1 MKQKL
6 TFMEI
11 LPIGLMLF
19 ASFFGAGNLI
29 FPPALGQSAGV
40 NFISAAAGFCTTGVG
55 IPLLGIIAIGL
66 LRASNPEALA
76 LPVHP
81 KFAKLLIVV
90 TVLTIGPF
98 FAIPRTAAVS
108 FDVGILP
115 FISAENY
122 DLGLVLYSLFFFV
135 VTYFLSVNPSKF
147 LSVNPSK
154 IVDWVGK
161 VLTPLLL
168 ISIAILVVQV
178 FMSPMGAPQQA
189 GGYYATMPYLK
200 GFQEGYYTMDLLAT
214 MLFGTVV
221 IDSIKVRG
229 ISEGSVLTK
238 TCIMAGIIAAVLLAA
253 IYFSLTYTGATSVE
267 ILGVSDN
274 GAIALSA
281 IANYY
286 MGTAGNVVLCLM
298 IFFACLT
305 TSIGLTVSAGAYLE
319 GVVKGKMQYQRI
331 AAAICIFSFAVSNV
345 GLTKIISMSVPV
357 LCLLYPIVI
366 VLVLMAFMPVK
377 RACVYRSTLA
387 FTIVFAIIDGLN
399 AAGVP
404 LKALEATL
412 KGVIPF
418 YDVGFGW
425 LVPSVVGLAIGLV
438 YSMVVKEKEA

>member
-40 NFISAAAGFCTTGVG
+40 NFLPAAAGFCTTGVG

-81 KFAKLLIVV
+81 KFAKALIVV

-98 FAIPRTAAVS
+98 FAIPRTGAVS

-122 DLGLVLYSLFFFV
+122 DLGLALYSLFFFV
-135 VTYFLSVNPSKF
+135 VTYFLSVNPSK
-147 LSVNPSK
+147 

-161 VLTPLLL
+161 ILTPLLL

-178 FMSPMGAPQQA
+178 FMHPMGEPQQA
-189 GGYYATMPYLK
+189 GGYYASMPYLK

-229 ISEGSVLTK
+229 ISEGSVLTR

-253 IYFSLTYTGATSVE
+253 IYFSLTYTGATSVTVF
-267 ILGVSDN
+267 GVSDN
-274 GAIALSA
+274 GAIALSS

-305 TSIGLTVSAGAYLE
+305 TSIGLTVSAGSYLE
-319 GVVKGKMQYQRI
+319 QVLKYKMQYQRI
-331 AAAICIFSFAVSNV
+331 AAIICIFSFAVSNV
-345 GLTKIISMSVPV
+345 GLTKIISLSVPV

-366 VLVLMAFMPVK
+366 VLVMMAFMPVK

-404 LKALEATL
+404 MKTAEALF
-412 KGVIPF
+412 KDVIPF
-418 YDVGFGW
+418 YSAGFGW
-425 LVPSVVGLAIGLV
+425 FVPSIVGLVLGIL
-438 YSMVVKEKEA
+438 YSVAVKPGKN

>member
-40 NFISAAAGFCTTGVG
+40 NFLPAAAGFCTTGVG

-81 KFAKLLIVV
+81 KFAKALIVV

-98 FAIPRTAAVS
+98 FAIPRTGAVS

-122 DLGLVLYSLFFFV
+122 DLGLALYSLFFFV
-135 VTYFLSVNPSKF
+135 VTYFLSVNPSK
-147 LSVNPSK
+147 

-161 VLTPLLL
+161 ILTPLLL

-178 FMSPMGAPQQA
+178 FMHPMGEPQQA
-189 GGYYATMPYLK
+189 GGYYASMPYLK

-229 ISEGSVLTK
+229 ISEGSVLTR

-253 IYFSLTYTGATSVE
+253 IYFSLTYTGATSVAVF
-267 ILGVSDN
+267 GVSDN
-274 GAIALSA
+274 GAIALSS

-305 TSIGLTVSAGAYLE
+305 TSIGLTVSAGSYLE
-319 GVVKGKMQYQRI
+319 QMLKYKMQYQRI
-331 AAAICIFSFAVSNV
+331 AAIICIFSFAVSNV
-345 GLTKIISMSVPV
+345 GLTKIISLSVPV

-366 VLVLMAFMPVK
+366 VLVMMAFMPVK

-404 LKALEATL
+404 MKTAEALF
-412 KGVIPF
+412 KDVIPF
-418 YDVGFGW
+418 YSAGFGW
-425 LVPSVVGLAIGLV
+425 FVPSIVGLVLGIL
-438 YSMVVKEKEA
+438 YSVAVKPGKN

>member
-40 NFISAAAGFCTTGVG
+40 NFLPAAAGFCTTGVG

-81 KFAKLLIVV
+81 KFAKALIVV

-98 FAIPRTAAVS
+98 FAIPRTGAVS

-122 DLGLVLYSLFFFV
+122 DLGLALYSLFFFV
-135 VTYFLSVNPSKF
+135 VTYFLSVNPSK
-147 LSVNPSK
+147 

-161 VLTPLLL
+161 ILTPLLL

-178 FMSPMGAPQQA
+178 FMHPMGEPQQA
-189 GGYYATMPYLK
+189 GGYYASMPYLK

-229 ISEGSVLTK
+229 ISEGSVLTR

-253 IYFSLTYTGATSVE
+253 IYFSLTYTGATSVAVF
-267 ILGVSDN
+267 GVSDN
-274 GAIALSA
+274 GAIALSS

-305 TSIGLTVSAGAYLE
+305 TSIGLTVSAGSYLE
-319 GVVKGKMQYQRI
+319 QVLKYKMQYQRI
-331 AAAICIFSFAVSNV
+331 AAIICIFSFAVSNV
-345 GLTKIISMSVPV
+345 GLTKIISLSVPV

-366 VLVLMAFMPVK
+366 VLVMMAFMPVK

-387 FTIVFAIIDGLN
+387 FTIVFAVIDGLN

-404 LKALEATL
+404 MKTAEALF
-412 KGVIPF
+412 KDVIPF
-418 YDVGFGW
+418 YSAGFGW
-425 LVPSVVGLAIGLV
+425 FVPSIVGLVLGIL
-438 YSMVVKEKEA
+438 YSVAVKPGKN

>member
-1 MKQKL
+1 
-6 TFMEI
+6 MEI

-40 NFISAAAGFCTTGVG
+40 NFLPAAAGFCTTGVG

-81 KFAKLLIVV
+81 KFAKALIVV

-98 FAIPRTAAVS
+98 FAIPRTGAVS

-122 DLGLVLYSLFFFV
+122 DLGLALYSLFFFV
-135 VTYFLSVNPSKF
+135 VTYFLSVNPSK
-147 LSVNPSK
+147 

-161 VLTPLLL
+161 ILTPLLL

-178 FMSPMGAPQQA
+178 FMHPMGEPQQA
-189 GGYYATMPYLK
+189 GGYYASMPYLK

-229 ISEGSVLTK
+229 ISEGSVLTR

-253 IYFSLTYTGATSVE
+253 IYFSLTYTGATSVAVF
-267 ILGVSDN
+267 GVSDN
-274 GAIALSA
+274 GAIALSS

-305 TSIGLTVSAGAYLE
+305 TSIGLTVSAGSYLE
-319 GVVKGKMQYQRI
+319 QVLKYKMQYQRI
-331 AAAICIFSFAVSNV
+331 AAIICIFSFAVSNV
-345 GLTKIISMSVPV
+345 GLTKIISLSVPV

-366 VLVLMAFMPVK
+366 VLVMMAFMPVK

-404 LKALEATL
+404 MKTAEALF
-412 KGVIPF
+412 KDVIPF
-418 YDVGFGW
+418 YSAGFGW
-425 LVPSVVGLAIGLV
+425 FVPSIVGLVLGIL
-438 YSMVVKEKEA
+438 YSVAVKPGKN

>member
-40 NFISAAAGFCTTGVG
+40 NFLPAAAGFCTTGVG

-81 KFAKLLIVV
+81 KFAKALIVV

-98 FAIPRTAAVS
+98 FAIPRTGAVS

-122 DLGLVLYSLFFFV
+122 DLGLALYSLFFFV
-135 VTYFLSVNPSKF
+135 VTYFLSVNPSK
-147 LSVNPSK
+147 

-161 VLTPLLL
+161 ILTPLLL

-178 FMSPMGAPQQA
+178 FMHPMGEPQQA

-229 ISEGSVLTK
+229 ISEGSVLTR

-253 IYFSLTYTGATSVE
+253 IYFSLTYTGATSVAVF
-267 ILGVSDN
+267 GVSDN
-274 GAIALSA
+274 GAIALSS

-305 TSIGLTVSAGAYLE
+305 TSIGLTVSAGSYLE
-319 GVVKGKMQYQRI
+319 QVLKYKMQYQRI
-331 AAAICIFSFAVSNV
+331 AAIICIFSFAVSNV
-345 GLTKIISMSVPV
+345 GLTKIISLSVPV

-366 VLVLMAFMPVK
+366 VLVMMAFMPVK

-404 LKALEATL
+404 MKTAEALF
-412 KGVIPF
+412 KDVIPF
-418 YDVGFGW
+418 YSAGFGW
-425 LVPSVVGLAIGLV
+425 FVPSIVGLVLGIL
-438 YSMVVKEKEA
+438 YSVAVKPDKN

>member
-40 NFISAAAGFCTTGVG
+40 NFLPAAAGFCTTGVG

-81 KFAKLLIVV
+81 KFAKALIVV

-98 FAIPRTAAVS
+98 FAIPRTGAVS

-122 DLGLVLYSLFFFV
+122 DLGLALYSLFFFV
-135 VTYFLSVNPSKF
+135 VTYFLSVNPSK
-147 LSVNPSK
+147 

-161 VLTPLLL
+161 ILTPLLL

-178 FMSPMGAPQQA
+178 FMHPMGEPQQA
-189 GGYYATMPYLK
+189 GGYYASMPYLK

-229 ISEGSVLTK
+229 ISEGSVLTR

-253 IYFSLTYTGATSVE
+253 IYFSLTYTGATSVAVF
-267 ILGVSDN
+267 GVSDN
-274 GAIALSA
+274 GAIALSS

-305 TSIGLTVSAGAYLE
+305 TSIGLTVSAGSYLE
-319 GVVKGKMQYQRI
+319 RVLKYKMQYQRI
-331 AAAICIFSFAVSNV
+331 AAIICIFSFAVSNV
-345 GLTKIISMSVPV
+345 GLTKIISLSVPV

-366 VLVLMAFMPVK
+366 VLVMMAFMPVK

-404 LKALEATL
+404 MKTAEALF
-412 KGVIPF
+412 KDVIPF
-418 YDVGFGW
+418 YSAGFGW
-425 LVPSVVGLAIGLV
+425 FVPSIVGLVLGIL
-438 YSMVVKEKEA
+438 YSVAVKPGKN

>member
-40 NFISAAAGFCTTGVG
+40 NFLPAAAGFCTTGVG

-81 KFAKLLIVV
+81 KFAKALIVV

-98 FAIPRTAAVS
+98 FAIPRTGAVS

-122 DLGLVLYSLFFFV
+122 DLGLALYSLFFFV
-135 VTYFLSVNPSKF
+135 VTYFLSVNPSK
-147 LSVNPSK
+147 

-161 VLTPLLL
+161 ILTPLLL

-178 FMSPMGAPQQA
+178 FMHPMGKPQQA
-189 GGYYATMPYLK
+189 GGYYASMPYLK

-229 ISEGSVLTK
+229 ISEGSVLTR
-238 TCIMAGIIAAVLLAA
+238 TCIMAGIMAAVLLAA
-253 IYFSLTYTGATSVE
+253 IYFSLTYTGATSVSVF
-267 ILGVSDN
+267 GVSDN
-274 GAIALSA
+274 GAIALSS

-305 TSIGLTVSAGAYLE
+305 TSIGLTVSAGSYLE
-319 GVVKGKMQYQRI
+319 QVLKYKMQYQRI
-331 AAAICIFSFAVSNV
+331 AAIICIFSFAVSNV
-345 GLTKIISMSVPV
+345 GLTKIISLSVPV

-366 VLVLMAFMPVK
+366 VLVMMAFMPVK

-404 LKALEATL
+404 MKTAEALF
-412 KGVIPF
+412 KDVIPF
-418 YDVGFGW
+418 YSAGFGW
-425 LVPSVVGLAIGLV
+425 FVPSIVGLVLGIL
-438 YSMVVKEKEA
+438 YSVAVKPGKN

>member
-1 MKQKL
+1 M
-6 TFMEI
+6 
-11 LPIGLMLF
+11 P
-19 ASFFGAGNLI
+19 
-29 FPPALGQSAGV
+29 
-40 NFISAAAGFCTTGVG
+40 AAAGFCTTGVG

-81 KFAKLLIVV
+81 KFAKALIVV

-98 FAIPRTAAVS
+98 FAIPRTGAVS

-122 DLGLVLYSLFFFV
+122 DLGLALYSLFFFV
-135 VTYFLSVNPSKF
+135 VTYFLSVNPSK
-147 LSVNPSK
+147 

-161 VLTPLLL
+161 ILTPLLL

-178 FMSPMGAPQQA
+178 FMHPMGEPQQA
-189 GGYYATMPYLK
+189 GGYYASMPYLK

-229 ISEGSVLTK
+229 ISEGSVLTR

-253 IYFSLTYTGATSVE
+253 IYFSLTYTGATSVAVF
-267 ILGVSDN
+267 GVSDN
-274 GAIALSA
+274 GAIALSS

-305 TSIGLTVSAGAYLE
+305 TSIGLTVSAGSYLE
-319 GVVKGKMQYQRI
+319 QVLNTN
-331 AAAICIFSFAVSNV
+331 AVSAHSCHYLHLQLCGIQCWLNQ
-345 GLTKIISMSVPV
+345 IISLSVPV

-366 VLVLMAFMPVK
+366 VLVMMAFMPVK

-404 LKALEATL
+404 MKTAEALF
-412 KGVIPF
+412 KDVIPF
-418 YDVGFGW
+418 YSAGFGW
-425 LVPSVVGLAIGLV
+425 FVPSIVGLVLGIL
-438 YSMVVKEKEA
+438 YSVAVKPGKN

>member
-40 NFISAAAGFCTTGVG
+40 NFLPAAAGFCTTGVG

-81 KFAKLLIVV
+81 KFAKALIVV

-98 FAIPRTAAVS
+98 FAIPRTGAVS

-122 DLGLVLYSLFFFV
+122 DLGLALYSLFFFV
-135 VTYFLSVNPSKF
+135 VTYFLSVNPSK
-147 LSVNPSK
+147 

-161 VLTPLLL
+161 ILTPLLL

-178 FMSPMGAPQQA
+178 FMNPMGEPQQA
-189 GGYYATMPYLK
+189 GGYYASMPYLK

-229 ISEGSVLTK
+229 ISEGRVLTR

-253 IYFSLTYTGATSVE
+253 IYVSLTYTGATSVAVF
-267 ILGVSDN
+267 GVSDN
-274 GAIALSA
+274 GAIALSS

-305 TSIGLTVSAGAYLE
+305 TSIGLTVSAGSYLE
-319 GVVKGKMQYQRI
+319 QVLKYKMQYQRI
-331 AAAICIFSFAVSNV
+331 AAIICIFSFAVSNV
-345 GLTKIISMSVPV
+345 GLTKIISLSVPV

-366 VLVLMAFMPVK
+366 VLVMMAFMPVK

-404 LKALEATL
+404 MKTAEALF
-412 KGVIPF
+412 KDVIPF
-418 YDVGFGW
+418 YSAGFGW
-425 LVPSVVGLAIGLV
+425 FVPSIVGLVLGIL
-438 YSMVVKEKEA
+438 YSVAVKPGKN

>member
-40 NFISAAAGFCTTGVG
+40 NFLPAAAGFCTTGVG

-81 KFAKLLIVV
+81 KFAKALIVV

-98 FAIPRTAAVS
+98 FAIPRTGAVS

-122 DLGLVLYSLFFFV
+122 DLGLALYSLFFFV
-135 VTYFLSVNPSKF
+135 VTYFLSVNPSK
-147 LSVNPSK
+147 

-161 VLTPLLL
+161 ILTPLLL

-178 FMSPMGAPQQA
+178 FMHPMGEPQQA
-189 GGYYATMPYLK
+189 GGYYASMPYLK

-229 ISEGSVLTK
+229 ISEGSVLTR
-238 TCIMAGIIAAVLLAA
+238 TCIIAGIIAAVLLAA
-253 IYFSLTYTGATSVE
+253 IYFSLTYTGATSVAVF
-267 ILGVSDN
+267 GVSDN
-274 GAIALSA
+274 GAIALSS

-305 TSIGLTVSAGAYLE
+305 TSIGLTVSAGSYLE
-319 GVVKGKMQYQRI
+319 QVLKYKMQYQRI
-331 AAAICIFSFAVSNV
+331 AAIICIFSFAVSNV
-345 GLTKIISMSVPV
+345 GLTKIISLSVPV

-366 VLVLMAFMPVK
+366 VLVMMAFMPVK

-404 LKALEATL
+404 MKTAEALF
-412 KGVIPF
+412 KDVIPF
-418 YDVGFGW
+418 YSAGFGW
-425 LVPSVVGLAIGLV
+425 FVPSIVGLVLGIL
-438 YSMVVKEKEA
+438 YSVAVKPSKN

>member
-40 NFISAAAGFCTTGVG
+40 NFLPAAAGFCTTGVG

-81 KFAKLLIVV
+81 KFAKALIVV

-98 FAIPRTAAVS
+98 FAIPRTGAVS

-122 DLGLVLYSLFFFV
+122 DLGLALYSLFFFV
-135 VTYFLSVNPSKF
+135 VTYFLSVNPSK
-147 LSVNPSK
+147 

-161 VLTPLLL
+161 ILTPLLL

-178 FMSPMGAPQQA
+178 FMHPMGEPQQA
-189 GGYYATMPYLK
+189 GGYYASMPYLK

-229 ISEGSVLTK
+229 ISEGSVLTR

-253 IYFSLTYTGATSVE
+253 IYFSLTYTGATSVAVF
-267 ILGVSDN
+267 GVSDN
-274 GAIALSA
+274 GAIALSS

-305 TSIGLTVSAGAYLE
+305 TSIGLTVSAGSYLE
-319 GVVKGKMQYQRI
+319 QVLKYKMQYQRI
-331 AAAICIFSFAVSNV
+331 AAIICIFSFAVSNV
-345 GLTKIISMSVPV
+345 GLTKIISLSVPV

-366 VLVLMAFMPVK
+366 VLVMMAFMPVK

-404 LKALEATL
+404 MKTAEALF
-412 KGVIPF
+412 KDVIPF
-418 YDVGFGW
+418 YSAGFGW
-425 LVPSVVGLAIGLV
+425 FIPSIVGLVLGIL
-438 YSMVVKEKEA
+438 YSVTVKPGKN

>member
-135 VTYFLSVNPSKF
+135 VTYFLSVNPSK
-147 LSVNPSK
+147 

-267 ILGVSDN
+267 ILGVS
-274 GAIALSA
+274 
-281 IANYY
+281 
-286 MGTAGNVVLCLM
+286 
-298 IFFACLT
+298 
-305 TSIGLTVSAGAYLE
+305 YLE

-425 LVPSVVGLAIGLV
+425 LAPSVVGLAIGLV

>member
-40 NFISAAAGFCTTGVG
+40 NFLPAAAGFCTTGVG

-81 KFAKLLIVV
+81 KFAKALIVV

-98 FAIPRTAAVS
+98 FAIPRTGAVS

-122 DLGLVLYSLFFFV
+122 DLGLALYSLFFFV
-135 VTYFLSVNPSKF
+135 VTYFLSVNPSK
-147 LSVNPSK
+147 

-161 VLTPLLL
+161 ILTPLLL

-178 FMSPMGAPQQA
+178 FMHPMGEPQQA
-189 GGYYATMPYLK
+189 GGYYASMPYLK

-229 ISEGSVLTK
+229 ISEGSVLTR

-253 IYFSLTYTGATSVE
+253 IYFSLTYTGATSVAVF
-267 ILGVSDN
+267 GVSDN
-274 GAIALSA
+274 GAIALSS

-305 TSIGLTVSAGAYLE
+305 TSIGLTVSAGSYLE
-319 GVVKGKMQYQRI
+319 QVLKYKMQYQRI
-331 AAAICIFSFAVSNV
+331 AAIICIFSFAVSNV
-345 GLTKIISMSVPV
+345 GLTKIISLSVPV

-366 VLVLMAFMPVK
+366 VLVMMAFMPVK

-399 AAGVP
+399 ASGVP
-404 LKALEATL
+404 MKTAEALF
-412 KGVIPF
+412 KDVIPF
-418 YDVGFGW
+418 YSAGFGW
-425 LVPSVVGLAIGLV
+425 FVPSIVGLVLGIL
-438 YSMVVKEKEA
+438 YSVAVKPGKN

>member
-40 NFISAAAGFCTTGVG
+40 NFLPAAAGFCTTGVG

-81 KFAKLLIVV
+81 KFAKALIVV

-98 FAIPRTAAVS
+98 FAIPRTGAVS

-122 DLGLVLYSLFFFV
+122 DLGLALYSLFFFV
-135 VTYFLSVNPSKF
+135 VTYFLSVNPSK
-147 LSVNPSK
+147 

-161 VLTPLLL
+161 ILTPLLL

-178 FMSPMGAPQQA
+178 FMHPMGEPKQA
-189 GGYYATMPYLK
+189 GGYYASMPYLK

-229 ISEGSVLTK
+229 ISEGSVLTR

-253 IYFSLTYTGATSVE
+253 IYFSLTYTGATSVAMF
-267 ILGVSDN
+267 GVSDN
-274 GAIALSA
+274 GAIALSS

-305 TSIGLTVSAGAYLE
+305 TSIGLTVSAGSYLE
-319 GVVKGKMQYQRI
+319 QVLKYKMQYQRI
-331 AAAICIFSFAVSNV
+331 AAIICIFSFAVSNV
-345 GLTKIISMSVPV
+345 GLTKIISLSVPV

-366 VLVLMAFMPVK
+366 VLVMMAFMLVK

-404 LKALEATL
+404 MKTAEALF
-412 KGVIPF
+412 KDVIPF
-418 YDVGFGW
+418 YSAGFGW
-425 LVPSVVGLAIGLV
+425 FVPSIVGLVLGIL
-438 YSMVVKEKEA
+438 YSVAVKPGKN

>member
-6 TFMEI
+6 TFVEI

-40 NFISAAAGFCTTGVG
+40 NFLPAAAGFCTTGVG

-81 KFAKLLIVV
+81 KFAKALIVV

-98 FAIPRTAAVS
+98 FAIPRTGAVS

-122 DLGLVLYSLFFFV
+122 DLGLALYSLFFFV
-135 VTYFLSVNPSKF
+135 VTYFLSVNPSK
-147 LSVNPSK
+147 

-161 VLTPLLL
+161 ILTPLLL

-178 FMSPMGAPQQA
+178 FMHPMGEPQQA
-189 GGYYATMPYLK
+189 GGYYASMPYLK

-229 ISEGSVLTK
+229 ISEGSVLTR

-253 IYFSLTYTGATSVE
+253 IYFSLTYTGATSVAVF
-267 ILGVSDN
+267 GVSDN
-274 GAIALSA
+274 GAIALSS

-305 TSIGLTVSAGAYLE
+305 TSIGLTVSAGSYLE
-319 GVVKGKMQYQRI
+319 QVLKYKMQYQRI
-331 AAAICIFSFAVSNV
+331 AAIICIFSFAVSNV
-345 GLTKIISMSVPV
+345 GLTKIISLSVPV

-366 VLVLMAFMPVK
+366 VLVMMAFMPVK

-404 LKALEATL
+404 MKTAEALF
-412 KGVIPF
+412 KDVIPF
-418 YDVGFGW
+418 YSAGFGW
-425 LVPSVVGLAIGLV
+425 FVPSIVGLVLGIL
-438 YSMVVKEKEA
+438 YSVAVKPGKN

>member
-40 NFISAAAGFCTTGVG
+40 NFLPAAAGFCTTGVG

-81 KFAKLLIVV
+81 KFAKALIVV

-98 FAIPRTAAVS
+98 FAIPRTGAVS

-122 DLGLVLYSLFFFV
+122 DLGLALYSLFFFV
-135 VTYFLSVNPSKF
+135 VTYFLSVNPSK
-147 LSVNPSK
+147 

-161 VLTPLLL
+161 ILTPLLL

-178 FMSPMGAPQQA
+178 FMHPMGEPQQA
-189 GGYYATMPYLK
+189 GGGYYASMPYLK

-229 ISEGSVLTK
+229 ISEGSVLTR

-253 IYFSLTYTGATSVE
+253 IYFSLTYTGATSVAVF
-267 ILGVSDN
+267 GVSDN
-274 GAIALSA
+274 GAIALSS

-305 TSIGLTVSAGAYLE
+305 TSIGLTVSAGSYLE
-319 GVVKGKMQYQRI
+319 QVLKYKMQYQRI
-331 AAAICIFSFAVSNV
+331 AAIICIFSFAVSNV
-345 GLTKIISMSVPV
+345 GLTKIISLSVPV

-366 VLVLMAFMPVK
+366 VLVMMAFMPVK

-404 LKALEATL
+404 MKTAEALF
-412 KGVIPF
+412 KDVIPF
-418 YDVGFGW
+418 YSAGFGW
-425 LVPSVVGLAIGLV
+425 FVPSIVGLVLGIL
-438 YSMVVKEKEA
+438 YSVAVKPGKN

>member
-40 NFISAAAGFCTTGVG
+40 NFLPAAAGFCTTGVG

-81 KFAKLLIVV
+81 KFAKALIVV

-98 FAIPRTAAVS
+98 FAIPRTGAVS

-122 DLGLVLYSLFFFV
+122 NLGLALYSLFFFV
-135 VTYFLSVNPSKF
+135 VTYFLSVNPSK
-147 LSVNPSK
+147 

-161 VLTPLLL
+161 ILTPLLL

-178 FMSPMGAPQQA
+178 FMHPMGEPQQA
-189 GGYYATMPYLK
+189 GGYYASMPYLK

-229 ISEGSVLTK
+229 ISEGSVLTR

-253 IYFSLTYTGATSVE
+253 IYFSLTYTGATSVAVF
-267 ILGVSDN
+267 GVSDN
-274 GAIALSA
+274 GAIALSS

-305 TSIGLTVSAGAYLE
+305 TSIGLTVSAGSYLE
-319 GVVKGKMQYQRI
+319 QVLKYKMQYQRI
-331 AAAICIFSFAVSNV
+331 AAIICIFSFAVSNV
-345 GLTKIISMSVPV
+345 GLTKIISLSVPV

-366 VLVLMAFMPVK
+366 VLVMMAFMPVK

-404 LKALEATL
+404 MKTAEALF
-412 KGVIPF
+412 KDVIPF
-418 YDVGFGW
+418 YSAGFGW
-425 LVPSVVGLAIGLV
+425 FVPSIVGLVLGIL
-438 YSMVVKEKEA
+438 YSVAVKPGKN

>member
-40 NFISAAAGFCTTGVG
+40 NFLPAAAGFCTTGVG

-81 KFAKLLIVV
+81 KFAKALIVV

-98 FAIPRTAAVS
+98 FAIPRTGAVS

-122 DLGLVLYSLFFFV
+122 DLGLALYSLFFFV
-135 VTYFLSVNPSKF
+135 VTYFLSVNPSK
-147 LSVNPSK
+147 

-161 VLTPLLL
+161 ILTPLLL

-178 FMSPMGAPQQA
+178 FMHPMGEPQQA
-189 GGYYATMPYLK
+189 GGYYASMPYLK

-229 ISEGSVLTK
+229 ISEGSVLTR

-253 IYFSLTYTGATSVE
+253 IYFSLTYTGATSVAVF
-267 ILGVSDN
+267 GVSDN
-274 GAIALSA
+274 GAIALSS

-305 TSIGLTVSAGAYLE
+305 TSIGLTVSAGSYLE
-319 GVVKGKMQYQRI
+319 QVLKYKMQYQRI
-331 AAAICIFSFAVSNV
+331 AAIICIFSFAVSNV
-345 GLTKIISMSVPV
+345 GLTKIISLSVPV

-366 VLVLMAFMPVK
+366 VLVMMAFMPVK

-404 LKALEATL
+404 MKTAEALF
-412 KGVIPF
+412 KDVIPF
-418 YDVGFGW
+418 YSAGFGW
-425 LVPSVVGLAIGLV
+425 FVPSIVGLVLGIL
-438 YSMVVKEKEA
+438 YSVTVKPGKN

>member
-40 NFISAAAGFCTTGVG
+40 NFLPAAAGFCTTGVG

-81 KFAKLLIVV
+81 KFAKALIVV

-98 FAIPRTAAVS
+98 FAIPRTGAVS

-122 DLGLVLYSLFFFV
+122 DLGLALYSLFFFV
-135 VTYFLSVNPSKF
+135 VTYFLSVNPSK
-147 LSVNPSK
+147 

-161 VLTPLLL
+161 ILTPLLL

-178 FMSPMGAPQQA
+178 FMHPMGEPQQA
-189 GGYYATMPYLK
+189 GGYYASMPYLK

-229 ISEGSVLTK
+229 ISEGSVLTR

-253 IYFSLTYTGATSVE
+253 IYFSLTYTGATSVAVF
-267 ILGVSDN
+267 GVSDN
-274 GAIALSA
+274 GAIALSS

-305 TSIGLTVSAGAYLE
+305 TSIGLTVSAGSYLE
-319 GVVKGKMQYQRI
+319 QVLKYKMQYQRI
-331 AAAICIFSFAVSNV
+331 AAIICIFSFAVSNV
-345 GLTKIISMSVPV
+345 GLTKIISLSVPV

-366 VLVLMAFMPVK
+366 VLVMMAFMPVK

-387 FTIVFAIIDGLN
+387 FTILFAIIDGLH

-404 LKALEATL
+404 MKTAEALF
-412 KGVIPF
+412 KDVIPF
-418 YDVGFGW
+418 YSAGFGW
-425 LVPSVVGLAIGLV
+425 FVPSIVGLVLGIL
-438 YSMVVKEKEA
+438 YSVAVKPGKN

>member
-40 NFISAAAGFCTTGVG
+40 NFLAAAAGFCTTGVG

-81 KFAKLLIVV
+81 KFAKALIVV

-98 FAIPRTAAVS
+98 FAIPRTGAVS

-122 DLGLVLYSLFFFV
+122 DLGLALYSLFFFV
-135 VTYFLSVNPSKF
+135 VTYFLSVNPSK
-147 LSVNPSK
+147 

-161 VLTPLLL
+161 ILTPLLL

-178 FMSPMGAPQQA
+178 FMHPMGEPQQA
-189 GGYYATMPYLK
+189 GGYYASMPYLK

-229 ISEGSVLTK
+229 ISEGSVLTR

-253 IYFSLTYTGATSVE
+253 IYFSLTYTGATSVAVF
-267 ILGVSDN
+267 GVSDN
-274 GAIALSA
+274 GAIALSS

-305 TSIGLTVSAGAYLE
+305 TSIGLTVSAGSYLE
-319 GVVKGKMQYQRI
+319 QVLKYKMQYQRI
-331 AAAICIFSFAVSNV
+331 AAIICIFSFAVSNV
-345 GLTKIISMSVPV
+345 GLTKIISLSVPV

-366 VLVLMAFMPVK
+366 VLVMMAFMPVK

-404 LKALEATL
+404 MKTAEALF
-412 KGVIPF
+412 KDVIPF
-418 YDVGFGW
+418 YSAGFGW
-425 LVPSVVGLAIGLV
+425 FVPSIVGLVLGIL
-438 YSMVVKEKEA
+438 YSVAVKPDKN

>member
-40 NFISAAAGFCTTGVG
+40 NFLPAAAGFCTTGVG

-81 KFAKLLIVV
+81 KFAKALIVV

-98 FAIPRTAAVS
+98 FAIPRTGAVS

-122 DLGLVLYSLFFFV
+122 DLGLALYSLFFFV
-135 VTYFLSVNPSKF
+135 VTYFLSVNPSK
-147 LSVNPSK
+147 

-161 VLTPLLL
+161 ILTPLLL

-178 FMSPMGAPQQA
+178 FMHPMGEPQQA
-189 GGYYATMPYLK
+189 GGYYASMPYLK

-221 IDSIKVRG
+221 SDSIKVRG
-229 ISEGSVLTK
+229 ISEGSVLTR

-253 IYFSLTYTGATSVE
+253 IYFSLTYTGATSVAVF
-267 ILGVSDN
+267 GVSDN
-274 GAIALSA
+274 GAIALSS

-305 TSIGLTVSAGAYLE
+305 TSIGLTVSAGSYLE
-319 GVVKGKMQYQRI
+319 QVLKYKMQYQRI
-331 AAAICIFSFAVSNV
+331 AAIICIFSFAVSNV
-345 GLTKIISMSVPV
+345 GLTKIISLSVPV

-366 VLVLMAFMPVK
+366 VLVMMAFMPVK

-404 LKALEATL
+404 MKTAEALF
-412 KGVIPF
+412 KDVIPF
-418 YDVGFGW
+418 YSAGFGW
-425 LVPSVVGLAIGLV
+425 FVPSIVGLVLGIL
-438 YSMVVKEKEA
+438 YSVAVKPGKN

>member
-40 NFISAAAGFCTTGVG
+40 NFLPAAAGFCTTGVG

-81 KFAKLLIVV
+81 KFAKALIVV

-98 FAIPRTAAVS
+98 FAIPRTGAVS

-122 DLGLVLYSLFFFV
+122 DLGLALYSLFFFV
-135 VTYFLSVNPSKF
+135 VSYF

-161 VLTPLLL
+161 ILTPLLL

-178 FMSPMGAPQQA
+178 FMHPMGEPQQA
-189 GGYYATMPYLK
+189 GGYYASMPYLK

-229 ISEGSVLTK
+229 ISEGSVLTR

-253 IYFSLTYTGATSVE
+253 IYFSLTYTGATSVAVF
-267 ILGVSDN
+267 GVSDN
-274 GAIALSA
+274 GAIALSS

-305 TSIGLTVSAGAYLE
+305 TSIGLTVSAGSYLE
-319 GVVKGKMQYQRI
+319 QVLKYKMQYQRI
-331 AAAICIFSFAVSNV
+331 AAIICIFSFAVSNV
-345 GLTKIISMSVPV
+345 GLTKIISLSVPV

-366 VLVLMAFMPVK
+366 VLVMMAFMPVK

-404 LKALEATL
+404 MKTAEALF
-412 KGVIPF
+412 KDVIPF
-418 YDVGFGW
+418 YSAGFGW
-425 LVPSVVGLAIGLV
+425 FVPSIVGLVLGIL
-438 YSMVVKEKEA
+438 YSVAVKPGKN

>member
-29 FPPALGQSAGV
+29 FPPALGQSAGG
-40 NFISAAAGFCTTGVG
+40 NFLPAAAGFCTTGVG

-81 KFAKLLIVV
+81 KFAKALIVV

-98 FAIPRTAAVS
+98 FAIPRTGAVS

-122 DLGLVLYSLFFFV
+122 DLGLALYSLFFFV
-135 VTYFLSVNPSKF
+135 VTYFLSVNPSK
-147 LSVNPSK
+147 

-161 VLTPLLL
+161 ILTPLLL

-178 FMSPMGAPQQA
+178 FMHPMGEPQQA
-189 GGYYATMPYLK
+189 GGYYASMPYLK

-229 ISEGSVLTK
+229 ISEGSVLTR

-253 IYFSLTYTGATSVE
+253 IYFSLTYTGATSVAVF
-267 ILGVSDN
+267 GVSDN
-274 GAIALSA
+274 GAIALSS

-305 TSIGLTVSAGAYLE
+305 TSIGLTVSAGSYLE
-319 GVVKGKMQYQRI
+319 QVLKYKMQYQRI
-331 AAAICIFSFAVSNV
+331 AAIICIFSFAVSNV
-345 GLTKIISMSVPV
+345 GLTKIISLSVPV

-366 VLVLMAFMPVK
+366 VLVMMAFMPVK

-404 LKALEATL
+404 MKTAEALF
-412 KGVIPF
+412 KDVIPF
-418 YDVGFGW
+418 YSAGFGW
-425 LVPSVVGLAIGLV
+425 FVPSIVGLVLGIL
-438 YSMVVKEKEA
+438 YSVAVKPGKN

>member
-40 NFISAAAGFCTTGVG
+40 NFLPAAAGFCTTGVG

-81 KFAKLLIVV
+81 KFAKALIVV

-98 FAIPRTAAVS
+98 FAIPRTGAVS

-122 DLGLVLYSLFFFV
+122 DLGLALYSLFFFV
-135 VTYFLSVNPSKF
+135 VTYFLSVNPSK
-147 LSVNPSK
+147 

-161 VLTPLLL
+161 ILTPLLL

-178 FMSPMGAPQQA
+178 FMLPMGEPQQA
-189 GGYYATMPYLK
+189 GGYYASMPYLK
-200 GFQEGYYTMDLLAT
+200 GFHEGYYTMDLLAT

-229 ISEGSVLTK
+229 ISEGSVLTR

-253 IYFSLTYTGATSVE
+253 IYFSLTYTGATSVAVF
-267 ILGVSDN
+267 GVSDN
-274 GAIALSA
+274 GAIALSS

-305 TSIGLTVSAGAYLE
+305 TSIGLTVSAGSYLE
-319 GVVKGKMQYQRI
+319 QVLKYKMQYQRI
-331 AAAICIFSFAVSNV
+331 AAIICIFSFAVSNV
-345 GLTKIISMSVPV
+345 GLTKIISLSVPV

-366 VLVLMAFMPVK
+366 VLVMMAFMPVK

-404 LKALEATL
+404 MKTAEALF
-412 KGVIPF
+412 KDVIPF
-418 YDVGFGW
+418 YSAGFGW
-425 LVPSVVGLAIGLV
+425 FVPSIVGLVLGIL
-438 YSMVVKEKEA
+438 YSVAVKPGKN

>member
-40 NFISAAAGFCTTGVG
+40 NFLPAAAGFCTTGVG

-81 KFAKLLIVV
+81 KFAKALIVV

-98 FAIPRTAAVS
+98 FAIPRTGAVS

-122 DLGLVLYSLFFFV
+122 DLGLALYSLFFFV
-135 VTYFLSVNPSKF
+135 VTYFLSVNPSK
-147 LSVNPSK
+147 

-161 VLTPLLL
+161 ILTPLLL

-178 FMSPMGAPQQA
+178 FMNPMGEPQQA
-189 GGYYATMPYLK
+189 GGYYASMPYLK

-229 ISEGSVLTK
+229 ISEGSVLTR

-253 IYFSLTYTGATSVE
+253 IYFSLTYTGATSVAVF
-267 ILGVSDN
+267 GVSDN
-274 GAIALSA
+274 GAIALSS

-305 TSIGLTVSAGAYLE
+305 TSIGLTVSAGSYLE
-319 GVVKGKMQYQRI
+319 QVLKYKMQYQRI
-331 AAAICIFSFAVSNV
+331 AAIICIFSFAVSNV
-345 GLTKIISMSVPV
+345 GLTKIISLSVPV

-366 VLVLMAFMPVK
+366 VLVMMAFMPVK

-404 LKALEATL
+404 MKTAEALF
-412 KGVIPF
+412 KDVIPF
-418 YDVGFGW
+418 YSAGFGW
-425 LVPSVVGLAIGLV
+425 FVPSIVGLVVGIL
-438 YSMVVKEKEA
+438 YSVVVKPGKN

>member
-40 NFISAAAGFCTTGVG
+40 NFLPAAAGFCTSGVG

-81 KFAKLLIVV
+81 KFAKALIVV

-98 FAIPRTAAVS
+98 FAIPRTGAVS

-122 DLGLVLYSLFFFV
+122 DLGLALYSLFFFV
-135 VTYFLSVNPSKF
+135 VTYFLSVNPSK
-147 LSVNPSK
+147 

-161 VLTPLLL
+161 ILTPLLL

-178 FMSPMGAPQQA
+178 FMHPMGEPQQA
-189 GGYYATMPYLK
+189 GGYYASMPYLK

-229 ISEGSVLTK
+229 ISEGSVLTR

-253 IYFSLTYTGATSVE
+253 IYFSLTYTGATSVAVF
-267 ILGVSDN
+267 GVSDN
-274 GAIALSA
+274 GAIALSS

-305 TSIGLTVSAGAYLE
+305 TSIGLTVSAGSYLE
-319 GVVKGKMQYQRI
+319 QVLKYKMQYQRI
-331 AAAICIFSFAVSNV
+331 AAIICIFSFAVSNV
-345 GLTKIISMSVPV
+345 GLTKIISLSVPV

-366 VLVLMAFMPVK
+366 VLVMMAFMPVK

-404 LKALEATL
+404 MKTAEALF
-412 KGVIPF
+412 KDVIPF
-418 YDVGFGW
+418 YSAGFGW
-425 LVPSVVGLAIGLV
+425 FVPSIVGLVLGIL
-438 YSMVVKEKEA
+438 YSVAVKPDKN

>member
-40 NFISAAAGFCTTGVG
+40 NFLPAAAGFCTTGVG

-81 KFAKLLIVV
+81 KFAKALIVV

-98 FAIPRTAAVS
+98 FAIPRTGAVS

-122 DLGLVLYSLFFFV
+122 DLGLALYSLFFFV
-135 VTYFLSVNPSKF
+135 VTYFLSVNPSK
-147 LSVNPSK
+147 

-161 VLTPLLL
+161 ILTPLLL

-178 FMSPMGAPQQA
+178 FMHPMGEPQQA
-189 GGYYATMPYLK
+189 GGYYASMPYLK

-229 ISEGSVLTK
+229 ISEGSVLTR

-253 IYFSLTYTGATSVE
+253 IYFSLTYTGATSVAVF
-267 ILGVSDN
+267 GVSDN
-274 GAIALSA
+274 GAIALSS

-305 TSIGLTVSAGAYLE
+305 TSIGLTVSAGSYLE
-319 GVVKGKMQYQRI
+319 QVLKYKMQYQRI
-331 AAAICIFSFAVSNV
+331 AAIICIFSFAVSNV
-345 GLTKIISMSVPV
+345 GLTKIISLSVPV

-366 VLVLMAFMPVK
+366 VLVMMAFMPVK

-404 LKALEATL
+404 MKTAEALF
-412 KGVIPF
+412 KDVIPF
-418 YDVGFGW
+418 YSAGFGW
-425 LVPSVVGLAIGLV
+425 FVPSIVGLVLGIL
-438 YSMVVKEKEA
+438 YSMAVKPGKN

>member
-40 NFISAAAGFCTTGVG
+40 NFLPAAAGFCTTGVG

-81 KFAKLLIVV
+81 KFAKALIVV

-98 FAIPRTAAVS
+98 FAIPRTGAVS

-122 DLGLVLYSLFFFV
+122 DLGLALYSLFFFV
-135 VTYFLSVNPSKF
+135 VTYFLSVNPSK
-147 LSVNPSK
+147 

-161 VLTPLLL
+161 ILTPLLL

-178 FMSPMGAPQQA
+178 FMHPMGEPQQA
-189 GGYYATMPYLK
+189 GGYYASMPYLK

-229 ISEGSVLTK
+229 ISEGSVLTR

-253 IYFSLTYTGATSVE
+253 IYFSLTYTGATSVAVF
-267 ILGVSDN
+267 GVSDN
-274 GAIALSA
+274 GAIALSS

-305 TSIGLTVSAGAYLE
+305 TSIGLTVSAGSYLE
-319 GVVKGKMQYQRI
+319 QVLKYKMQYQRI
-331 AAAICIFSFAVSNV
+331 AAIICIFSFAVSNV
-345 GLTKIISMSVPV
+345 GLTKIISLSVPV

-366 VLVLMAFMPVK
+366 VLVMMAFMPVK
-377 RACVYRSTLA
+377 RAYVYRSTLA

-404 LKALEATL
+404 MKTAEALF
-412 KGVIPF
+412 KDVIPF
-418 YDVGFGW
+418 YSAGFGW
-425 LVPSVVGLAIGLV
+425 FVPSIVGLVLGIL
-438 YSMVVKEKEA
+438 YSVTVKPGKN

>member
-40 NFISAAAGFCTTGVG
+40 NFLPAAAGFCTTGVG

-81 KFAKLLIVV
+81 KFAKALIVV

-98 FAIPRTAAVS
+98 FAIPRTGAVS

-122 DLGLVLYSLFFFV
+122 DLGLALYSLFFFV
-135 VTYFLSVNPSKF
+135 VTYFLSVNPSK
-147 LSVNPSK
+147 

-161 VLTPLLL
+161 ILTPLLL

-178 FMSPMGAPQQA
+178 FMHPMGEPQQA
-189 GGYYATMPYLK
+189 GGYYASMPYLK

-229 ISEGSVLTK
+229 ISEGSVLTR

-253 IYFSLTYTGATSVE
+253 IYFSLTYTGATSVAVF
-267 ILGVSDN
+267 GVSDN
-274 GAIALSA
+274 GAIALSS

-305 TSIGLTVSAGAYLE
+305 TSIGLTVSAGSYLDQ
-319 GVVKGKMQYQRI
+319 VLKYKMQYQRI
-331 AAAICIFSFAVSNV
+331 AAIICIFSFAVSNV
-345 GLTKIISMSVPV
+345 GLTKIISLSVPV

-366 VLVLMAFMPVK
+366 VLVMMAFMPVK

-404 LKALEATL
+404 MKTAEALF
-412 KGVIPF
+412 KDVIPF
-418 YDVGFGW
+418 YSAGFGW
-425 LVPSVVGLAIGLV
+425 FVPSIVGLVLGIL
-438 YSMVVKEKEA
+438 YSVAVKPGKN

>member
-40 NFISAAAGFCTTGVG
+40 NFLPAAAGFCTTGVG

-81 KFAKLLIVV
+81 KFAKALIVV

-98 FAIPRTAAVS
+98 FAIPRTGAVS

-122 DLGLVLYSLFFFV
+122 DLGLALYSLFFFV
-135 VTYFLSVNPSKF
+135 VTYFLSVNPSK
-147 LSVNPSK
+147 

-161 VLTPLLL
+161 ILTPLLL

-178 FMSPMGAPQQA
+178 FMHPMGELQQA
-189 GGYYATMPYLK
+189 GGYYASMPYLK

-229 ISEGSVLTK
+229 ISEGSVLTR

-253 IYFSLTYTGATSVE
+253 IYFSLTYTGATSVAVF
-267 ILGVSDN
+267 GVSDN
-274 GAIALSA
+274 GAIALSS

-305 TSIGLTVSAGAYLE
+305 TSIGLTVSAGSYLE
-319 GVVKGKMQYQRI
+319 QVLKYKMQYQRI
-331 AAAICIFSFAVSNV
+331 AAIICIFSFAVSNV
-345 GLTKIISMSVPV
+345 GLTKIISLSVPV

-366 VLVLMAFMPVK
+366 VLVMMAFMPVK

-404 LKALEATL
+404 MKTAEALF
-412 KGVIPF
+412 KDVIPF
-418 YDVGFGW
+418 YSAGFGW
-425 LVPSVVGLAIGLV
+425 FVPSIVGLVLGIL
-438 YSMVVKEKEA
+438 YSVAVKPGKN

>member
-40 NFISAAAGFCTTGVG
+40 NFLPAAAGFCTTGVG

-81 KFAKLLIVV
+81 KFAKALIVV

-98 FAIPRTAAVS
+98 FAIPRTGAVS

-122 DLGLVLYSLFFFV
+122 DLGLALYSLFFFV
-135 VTYFLSVNPSKF
+135 VTYFLSVNPSK
-147 LSVNPSK
+147 

-161 VLTPLLL
+161 ILTPLLL

-178 FMSPMGAPQQA
+178 FMHPMGEPQQA
-189 GGYYATMPYLK
+189 GGYYASMPYLK

-229 ISEGSVLTK
+229 ISEGSVLTR
-238 TCIMAGIIAAVLLAA
+238 TCIMSGIIAAVLLAA
-253 IYFSLTYTGATSVE
+253 IYFSLTYTGATSVAVF
-267 ILGVSDN
+267 GVSDN
-274 GAIALSA
+274 GAIALSS

-305 TSIGLTVSAGAYLE
+305 TSIGLTVSAGSYLE
-319 GVVKGKMQYQRI
+319 QVLKYKMQYQRI
-331 AAAICIFSFAVSNV
+331 AAIICIFSFAVSNV
-345 GLTKIISMSVPV
+345 GLTKIISLSVPV

-366 VLVLMAFMPVK
+366 VLVMMAFMPVK

-404 LKALEATL
+404 MKTAEALF
-412 KGVIPF
+412 KDVIPF
-418 YDVGFGW
+418 YSAGFGW
-425 LVPSVVGLAIGLV
+425 FVPSIVGLVLGIL
-438 YSMVVKEKEA
+438 YSVAVKPGKN

>member
-40 NFISAAAGFCTTGVG
+40 NFLPAAAGFCTTGVG

-81 KFAKLLIVV
+81 KFAKALIVV

-98 FAIPRTAAVS
+98 FAIPRTGAVS

-122 DLGLVLYSLFFFV
+122 DLGLALYSLFFFV
-135 VTYFLSVNPSKF
+135 VTYFLSVNPSK
-147 LSVNPSK
+147 

-161 VLTPLLL
+161 ILTPLLL

-178 FMSPMGAPQQA
+178 FMHPMGDPQQA
-189 GGYYATMPYLK
+189 GGYYASMPYLK

-229 ISEGSVLTK
+229 ISEGSVLTR

-253 IYFSLTYTGATSVE
+253 IYFSLTYTGATSVAVF
-267 ILGVSDN
+267 GVSDN
-274 GAIALSA
+274 GAIALSS

-305 TSIGLTVSAGAYLE
+305 TSIGLTVSAGSYLE
-319 GVVKGKMQYQRI
+319 QVLKYKMQYQRI
-331 AAAICIFSFAVSNV
+331 AAIICIFSFAVSNV
-345 GLTKIISMSVPV
+345 GLTKIISLSVPV

-366 VLVLMAFMPVK
+366 VLVMMAFMPVK

-404 LKALEATL
+404 MKTAEALF
-412 KGVIPF
+412 KDVIPF
-418 YDVGFGW
+418 YSAGFGW
-425 LVPSVVGLAIGLV
+425 FVPSIVGLVLGIL
-438 YSMVVKEKEA
+438 YSVAVKPGKN

>member
-40 NFISAAAGFCTTGVG
+40 NFLPAAAGFCTTGVG

-81 KFAKLLIVV
+81 KFAKALIVV

-98 FAIPRTAAVS
+98 FAIPRTGAVS

-122 DLGLVLYSLFFFV
+122 DLGLALYSLFFFV
-135 VTYFLSVNPSKF
+135 VTYFLSVNPSK
-147 LSVNPSK
+147 

-161 VLTPLLL
+161 ILTPLLL

-178 FMSPMGAPQQA
+178 FMHPMVEPQQA
-189 GGYYATMPYLK
+189 GGYYASMPYLK

-229 ISEGSVLTK
+229 ISEGSVLTR

-253 IYFSLTYTGATSVE
+253 IYFSLTYTGATSVAVF
-267 ILGVSDN
+267 GVSDN
-274 GAIALSA
+274 GAIALSS

-305 TSIGLTVSAGAYLE
+305 TSIGLTVSAGSYLE
-319 GVVKGKMQYQRI
+319 QVLKYKMQYQRI
-331 AAAICIFSFAVSNV
+331 AAIICIFSFAVSNV
-345 GLTKIISMSVPV
+345 GLTKIISLSVPV

-366 VLVLMAFMPVK
+366 VLVMMAFMPVK

-404 LKALEATL
+404 MKTAEALF
-412 KGVIPF
+412 KDVIPF
-418 YDVGFGW
+418 YSAGFGW
-425 LVPSVVGLAIGLV
+425 FVPSIVGLVLGIL
-438 YSMVVKEKEA
+438 YSVAVKPGKN

>member
-40 NFISAAAGFCTTGVG
+40 NFLPAAAGFCTTGVG

-81 KFAKLLIVV
+81 KFAKALIVV

-98 FAIPRTAAVS
+98 FAIPRTGAVS

-122 DLGLVLYSLFFFV
+122 DLGLALYSLFFFV
-135 VTYFLSVNPSKF
+135 VTYFLSVNPSK
-147 LSVNPSK
+147 

-161 VLTPLLL
+161 ILTPLLL

-178 FMSPMGAPQQA
+178 FMNPMGEPQQA
-189 GGYYATMPYLK
+189 GGYYASMPYLK

-229 ISEGSVLTK
+229 ISEGSVLTR

-253 IYFSLTYTGATSVE
+253 IYFSLTYTGATSVAVF
-267 ILGVSDN
+267 GVSDN
-274 GAIALSA
+274 GAIALSS

-286 MGTAGNVVLCLM
+286 MYNKHWPYGIGRFLSGTGAEIQN
-298 IFFACLT
+298 A
-305 TSIGLTVSAGAYLE
+305 VSAHSCHYLHFQLCGIQCWLNQNNFLVGTGAVPALSYC
-319 GVVKGKMQYQRI
+319 Y
-331 AAAICIFSFAVSNV
+331 CV
-345 GLTKIISMSVPV
+345 GN
-357 LCLLYPIVI
+357 
-366 VLVLMAFMPVK
+366 
-377 RACVYRSTLA
+377 
-387 FTIVFAIIDGLN
+387 DGLY
-399 AAGVP
+399 AC
-404 LKALEATL
+404 
-412 KGVIPF
+412 
-418 YDVGFGW
+418 
-425 LVPSVVGLAIGLV
+425 
-438 YSMVVKEKEA
+438 

>member
-40 NFISAAAGFCTTGVG
+40 NFLPAAAGFCTTGVG

-81 KFAKLLIVV
+81 KFAKALIVV

-98 FAIPRTAAVS
+98 FAIPRTGAVS

-122 DLGLVLYSLFFFV
+122 DLGLALYSLFFFV
-135 VTYFLSVNPSKF
+135 VTYFLSVNPSK
-147 LSVNPSK
+147 

-161 VLTPLLL
+161 ILTPLLL

-178 FMSPMGAPQQA
+178 FMHPMGEPQQA
-189 GGYYATMPYLK
+189 GGYYASMPYLK

-229 ISEGSVLTK
+229 ISEGSVLTR

-253 IYFSLTYTGATSVE
+253 IYFSLTYTGATSVAVF
-267 ILGVSDN
+267 GVSDN
-274 GAIALSA
+274 GAIALSS

-305 TSIGLTVSAGAYLE
+305 TSIGLTVSAGSYLE
-319 GVVKGKMQYQRI
+319 QVLKYKMQYQRI
-331 AAAICIFSFAVSNV
+331 AAIICIFSFAVSNV
-345 GLTKIISMSVPV
+345 GLTKIISLSVPV

-366 VLVLMAFMPVK
+366 VLVMMAFMPVK

-404 LKALEATL
+404 MKTAEALF
-412 KGVIPF
+412 KDVIPF
-418 YDVGFGW
+418 YSAGFGW
-425 LVPSVVGLAIGLV
+425 FVPSIVGLVLGIL
-438 YSMVVKEKEA
+438 YSVAVKPGEN

>member
-40 NFISAAAGFCTTGVG
+40 NFLPAAAGFCTTGVG

-81 KFAKLLIVV
+81 KFAKALIVV

-98 FAIPRTAAVS
+98 FAIPRTGAVS

-122 DLGLVLYSLFFFV
+122 DLGLALYSLFFFV
-135 VTYFLSVNPSKF
+135 VTYFLSVNPSK
-147 LSVNPSK
+147 

-161 VLTPLLL
+161 ILTPLLL

-178 FMSPMGAPQQA
+178 FMHPMGEPQQA
-189 GGYYATMPYLK
+189 GGYYASMPYLK

-229 ISEGSVLTK
+229 ISEGSVLTR

-253 IYFSLTYTGATSVE
+253 IYFSLTYTGATSVAVF
-267 ILGVSDN
+267 GVSDN
-274 GAIALSA
+274 GAIALSS

-305 TSIGLTVSAGAYLE
+305 TSIGLTVSAGSYLE
-319 GVVKGKMQYQRI
+319 QVLKYKMQYQRI
-331 AAAICIFSFAVSNV
+331 AAIICIFSFAVSNV
-345 GLTKIISMSVPV
+345 GLTKIISLSVPV

-366 VLVLMAFMPVK
+366 VLVMMAFMPVK

-404 LKALEATL
+404 MKTAEALF
-412 KGVIPF
+412 KDVIPF
-418 YDVGFGW
+418 YSAGFGW
-425 LVPSVVGLAIGLV
+425 FVPSIVGLVLGIL
-438 YSMVVKEKEA
+438 YSVAVKPSKN

>member
-40 NFISAAAGFCTTGVG
+40 NFLPAAAGFCTTGVG

-81 KFAKLLIVV
+81 KFAKALIVV

-98 FAIPRTAAVS
+98 FAIPRTGAVS

-122 DLGLVLYSLFFFV
+122 DLGLALYSLFFFV
-135 VTYFLSVNPSKF
+135 VTYFLSVNPSK
-147 LSVNPSK
+147 

-161 VLTPLLL
+161 ILTPLLL

-178 FMSPMGAPQQA
+178 FMHPMGEPQQA
-189 GGYYATMPYLK
+189 GGYYASIPYLK

-229 ISEGSVLTK
+229 ISEGSVLTR

-253 IYFSLTYTGATSVE
+253 IYFSLTYTGATSVAVF
-267 ILGVSDN
+267 GVSDN
-274 GAIALSA
+274 GAIALSS

-305 TSIGLTVSAGAYLE
+305 TSIGLTVSAGSYLE
-319 GVVKGKMQYQRI
+319 QVLKYKMQYQRI
-331 AAAICIFSFAVSNV
+331 AAIICIFSFAVSNV
-345 GLTKIISMSVPV
+345 GLTKIISLSVPV

-366 VLVLMAFMPVK
+366 VLVMMAFMPVK

-404 LKALEATL
+404 MKTAEALF
-412 KGVIPF
+412 KDVIPF
-418 YDVGFGW
+418 YSAGFGW
-425 LVPSVVGLAIGLV
+425 FVPSIVGLVLGIL
-438 YSMVVKEKEA
+438 YSVAVKPGKN